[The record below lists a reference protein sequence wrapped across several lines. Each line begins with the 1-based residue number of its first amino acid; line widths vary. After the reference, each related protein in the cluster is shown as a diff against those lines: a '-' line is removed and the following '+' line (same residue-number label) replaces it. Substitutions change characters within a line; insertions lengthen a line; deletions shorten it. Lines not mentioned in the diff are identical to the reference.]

1 MRNSRI
7 VPTMHYRNFA
17 CRAPTL
23 VVHPPCV
30 ESVPKI
36 NRPLN
41 QLNLMICKKVRSEEE
56 RFRPPR
62 VRDYGSTD
70 VFPAKRETRK
80 QQNCATP
87 NWHRCCHFKLLKPT
101 ICKKCIVQRRA
112 EIPFASSPWLK
123 LNWRL
128 IVRFKSEKRKQHG
141 ATPNWRCC
149 CHFRHTKPR
158 LLLFLWLS
166 FNMRITSEAWLA
178 CSLRKTT
185 CGSR

>member
-1 MRNSRI
+1 M
-7 VPTMHYRNFA
+7 
-17 CRAPTL
+17 
-23 VVHPPCV
+23 HPPCV

-62 VRDYGSTD
+62 VRDYGSTH
-70 VFPAKRETRK
+70 VFPAKRETRN
-80 QQNCATP
+80 QQNCATTD
-87 NWHRCCHFKLLKPT
+87 WHRCCHFKLLKPT
-101 ICKKCIVQRRA
+101 ICKDLQKVYQR
-112 EIPFASSPWLK
+112 FAKSVLRSAGQRFRLPRVRDCSSTDL
-123 LNWRL
+123 
-128 IVRFKSEKRKQHG
+128 RFKREKRKQHRT
-141 ATPNWRCC
+141 TPNCRCC
-149 CHFRHTKPR
+149 YHFRHTKPQ